1 MFRARLEFGTHAPL
15 PANHPGA
22 GGQQPRPTPTSVHFE
37 LKGGD
42 AVDALQTIL
51 GEVLLVLAG
60 LAVVLLA
67 VILVLVEA
75 HLILRLAR
83 KLAQSVSE
91 LQGGR

>member
-1 MFRARLEFGTHAPL
+1 
-15 PANHPGA
+15 
-22 GGQQPRPTPTSVHFE
+22 
-37 LKGGD
+37 
-42 AVDALQTIL
+42 VDALQTIL

-75 HLILRLAR
+75 HVILRLAR